1 MGAPCP
7 RRSHGE
13 VSNQG
18 IMEVTARFTRRRARF
33 IIEVFFAVF
42 LRFVAA
48 RVTLRFFVVF
58 VAAAFFLRLAMR
70 ISSVEDRRIKSD
82 PIPPVWP
89 IYQCDRQ
96 GSIQPATCGGT
107 GAAAS
112 SLLRTEMFPE
122 GAIPMSDPYG
132 YDRNTDP
139 RYDPNVD
146 DSGATALWAG
156 IAVAALLIVG
166 GFLYFSYDRSD
177 NLAANAPGTSSR
189 ATMPSAAPGT
199 PPTGTTGSGGS
210 NTSTT
215 PSTTGSAP
223 SR

>member
-1 MGAPCP
+1 
-7 RRSHGE
+7 
-13 VSNQG
+13 
-18 IMEVTARFTRRRARF
+18 
-33 IIEVFFAVF
+33 
-42 LRFVAA
+42 
-48 RVTLRFFVVF
+48 
-58 VAAAFFLRLAMR
+58 
-70 ISSVEDRRIKSD
+70 
-82 PIPPVWP
+82 
-89 IYQCDRQ
+89 
-96 GSIQPATCGGT
+96 
-107 GAAAS
+107 
-112 SLLRTEMFPE
+112 
-122 GAIPMSDPYG
+122 MSDPYG

-189 ATMPSAAPGT
+189 ATMPSPAPGT
-199 PPTGTTGSGGS
+199 PPVGTTGSGGS